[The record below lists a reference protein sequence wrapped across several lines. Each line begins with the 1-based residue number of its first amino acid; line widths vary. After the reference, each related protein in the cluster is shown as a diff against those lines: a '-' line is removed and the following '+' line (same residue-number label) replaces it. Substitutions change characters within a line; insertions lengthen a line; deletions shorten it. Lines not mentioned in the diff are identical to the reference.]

1 MRLKEDATL
10 NVNIGK
16 NIRTIRKQQK
26 LTQNELAD
34 KMNISRSY
42 LGDLENNRRNPS
54 IETIFS

>member
-42 LGDLENNRRNPS
+42 LG
-54 IETIFS
+54 